1 MIINIVDNCVTTACR
16 GPEMDH
22 RVEALTAN
30 QPSTPHTIHPWHTC
44 HTNKFSKE
52 DIIEWK
58 YKIKYLREM
67 LPTIIIHNN
76 NKEPHECV
84 LVANLHIKKAGI
96 PLEQKEIF
104 ENSKQYSSSLTDYT
118 KRDQLIFM
126 KKLC

>member
-1 MIINIVDNCVTTACR
+1 MIINIVDNCVTAAGR
-16 GPEMDH
+16 GPGTDH

-30 QPSTPHTIHPWHTC
+30 QPSGPNTIHPWRTC

-52 DIIEWK
+52 NINEQK

-67 LPTIIIHNN
+67 LPTIIIIIHNN

-104 ENSKQYSSSLTDYT
+104 ENSK
-118 KRDQLIFM
+118 
-126 KKLC
+126 